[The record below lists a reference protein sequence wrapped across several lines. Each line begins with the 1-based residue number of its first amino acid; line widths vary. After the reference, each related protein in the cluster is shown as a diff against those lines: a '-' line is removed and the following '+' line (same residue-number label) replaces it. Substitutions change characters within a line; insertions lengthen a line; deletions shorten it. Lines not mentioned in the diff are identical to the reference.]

1 MEFAKFALKTFRC
14 KLWVDFSCQYT
25 VRVTAAMG
33 TGDNWQT
40 CQSCFILCAAM
51 VDANSAQWNS
61 FPAWVMFIV
70 WAFTLYGMRTK
81 HSETHSTYVLYCAR
95 TIYNNLGLRVIL
107 FRKCKNKSR
116 KITQLCVICLCACT
130 TVYLKQM
137 PTEVWWWKRQL
148 QKYTIWKC
156 VIRHRAEAGANVDT
170 NIGTT
175 TSVHDMFKT
184 SVKMLTTEWRPG
196 VYLKLDSEKWIVQL
210 KMDLPSWH

>member
-1 MEFAKFALKTFRC
+1 M
-14 KLWVDFSCQYT
+14 
-25 VRVTAAMG
+25 
-33 TGDNWQT
+33 
-40 CQSCFILCAAM
+40 
-51 VDANSAQWNS
+51 
-61 FPAWVMFIV
+61 
-70 WAFTLYGMRTK
+70 
-81 HSETHSTYVLYCAR
+81 
-95 TIYNNLGLRVIL
+95 

-116 KITQLCVICLCACT
+116 KITQLCVRCLCACT

-184 SVKMLTTEWRPG
+184 SVKNAYDRMETWSLPKIRLWKMNTAAEDG
-196 VYLKLDSEKWIVQL
+196 SAKLALKFSKTQRTQTRWVQRFKGAEFSGSCKRFNDFL
-210 KMDLPSWH
+210 ERYS